1 MPSCSKSFKWLQTT
15 QLARKQWRRR
25 DENGSGFLH
34 HLFVDSAPNDL
45 NEVRAKEHPWHDARI
60 RLDEGQQLLF
70 AGVSVCLC
78 HAPAD
83 VCKTGE
89 AIEVRDSSRFSI
101 DWISPGFLMCVLV
114 CVAVS
119 IQVGC
124 GKMNY
129 LW

>member
-25 DENGSGFLH
+25 DENGSG
-34 HLFVDSAPNDL
+34 
-45 NEVRAKEHPWHDARI
+45 R
-60 RLDEGQQLLF
+60 QQLLF

-114 CVAVS
+114 CVAS
-119 IQVGC
+119 AF
-124 GKMNY
+124 KSAAAR
-129 LW
+129 